1 MSIDRSRG
9 LDDHALPRFERDS
22 ERKMNGFPGLDRN
35 DILMALAVSGGILLA
50 MLVAGGITLL
60 VQGS

>member
-1 MSIDRSRG
+1 
-9 LDDHALPRFERDS
+9 
-22 ERKMNGFPGLDRN
+22 MNGFPGLDRN